1 MWSTKVDNDE
11 ARLVSRY
18 FFYLT
23 GAVIVASMTFTVL
36 VGVTLFPG
44 SSACI
49 RAALNTC
56 RWRTSSR
63 ADSPV
68 DYTLNYVPS
77 FRFQVG
83 HGGLPRQGTQIN
95 WGAKM
100 T

>member
-18 FFYLT
+18 LFYFT
-23 GAVIVASMTFTVL
+23 VVASMTFTVL

-49 RAALNTC
+49 RVALNTC

-63 ADSPV
+63 ADGLV

-77 FRFQVG
+77 FRFQIG

-95 WGAKM
+95 WDAKM